1 MNPNFLKPIIQA
13 VLACFLW
20 GFVFAMPVYL
30 DSFSSLDIVL
40 GRFMVYGVLSV
51 VLLLFYTWIKKDR
64 SFLKY
69 WKEASLCAIVM
80 NLVYF
85 AALIYGSRFTAPSI
99 ITLIIGTGPITI
111 TVFSCLLKSD
121 KKLLYLFIFPSVV
134 IFFGLCLISIEA
146 IKNDVSEL
154 TFFEH
159 VQGLLFGLISLTAWT
174 WYVIFN
180 SKVLRTNS
188 EIKPVQWTAL
198 IGTITF
204 IFALVGVAFQI
215 MLNENA
221 YFIQFSWELGKDFW
235 IGIFVL
241 GIFCSWA
248 AFTLWNMAGSK
259 LHPALSGQLS
269 ILETI
274 FGVAL
279 IYTFQGQLPS
289 ILEISGA
296 LCMLL
301 GVSWGLYSF
310 TKSQNQQ
317 NEQNL
322 EFRDFS
328 L

>member
-1 MNPNFLKPIIQA
+1 MNSNVLKPIIQA
-13 VLACFLW
+13 ILACFLW

-30 DSFSSLDIVL
+30 ESFSSLDIVL
-40 GRFMVYGVLSV
+40 GRFMVYGSLS
-51 VLLLFYTWIKKDR
+51 VLLLLFSTCIKKDT
-64 SFLKY
+64 SCLKY
-69 WKEASLCAIVM
+69 WKEATLCAIVM
-80 NLVYF
+80 NLIYF
-85 AALIYGSRFTAPSI
+85 VSLIYGSRFTAPSI

-121 KKLLYLFIFPSVV
+121 RKLLNLFVFPSVV

-146 IKNDVSEL
+146 IKNDVSSSTL
-154 TFFEH
+154 FEH

-180 SKVLRTNS
+180 SKVLRTNH

-204 IFALVGVAFQI
+204 MFTLVGVYFQI
-215 MLNENA
+215 MFNENE
-221 YFIQFSWELGKDFW
+221 YFTQFSWELGKDFW
-235 IGIFVL
+235 IGILIL

-248 AFTLWNMAGSK
+248 AFTLWSMAGSR
-259 LHPALSGQLS
+259 LHPALVGQLS

-289 ILEISGA
+289 MLEISGA
-296 LCMLL
+296 FCMLL

-310 TKSQNQQ
+310 TKSQSQP
-317 NEQNL
+317 NEQDL
-322 EFRDFS
+322 ES
-328 L
+328 LTL